1 MTKIDKNTREVL
13 KKIPSI
19 DEILKRFTS
28 SSESVPID
36 FLKFNINREL
46 QDIRDNFIKGLKV
59 IGKFFFSVEKKR
71 LKNFRNDGL
80 LILGEFEVLYNPK
93 KISKKIKKLI
103 PNLNIQ
109 IINDAG
115 HAAIYDQ
122 PNEVN
127 NLVISFLSNN

>member
-1 MTKIDKNTREVL
+1 
-13 KKIPSI
+13 
-19 DEILKRFTS
+19 
-28 SSESVPID
+28 
-36 FLKFNINREL
+36 
-46 QDIRDNFIKGLKV
+46 FIKGLKV

-71 LKNFRNDGL
+71 LKKFRNDGL
-80 LILGEFEVLYNPK
+80 LILGEFEVLYDPK

-103 PNLNIQ
+103 PNLKIQ

-115 HAAIYDQ
+115 HAAVYDQ